1 MDPAAL
7 DEGLRSPAAPPAGS
21 LAPPSGPLSAARP
34 APPLESA
41 RLQFLLERVLLAY
54 VLLAAALLANDGALG
69 PLSVVP
75 FLACLGVLLDTVRRL
90 GAATALPAAAA
101 LSVGRWAGLL
111 GPLALLACL
120 RPPGVFLRPGTPLW
134 GFALL
139 TVAILGLALWG
150 VGAPRRRPQR
160 DAVAVAMLLGFLV
173 AAIWVLR
180 ASPGPRIDLYTI
192 QQLGAA
198 HLLAGR
204 DPYAATYPNIYT
216 AKETLAFFGAPLTE
230 LRYYP
235 YPPLSL
241 LVTTAGF
248 WLLGDVRVSFVALH
262 LVTGALLYAMVR
274 RRSGSLAVGLLA
286 MHLLSPRGLF
296 VLEQSW
302 TEPLLSACVAAWA
315 ALMLASEQPS
325 KRAAAAQGVLLGLVF
340 SAKQY
345 SVLLV
350 PLLLF
355 QRFRPAW
362 SRAALFRITALGAG
376 LAALGLLPFLLWHP
390 RDFIEDLILFQVRQP
405 FRHDALTLPAL
416 FSFATGLRAP
426 GALALLGAAGSLGWA
441 LRRLPRQPAGLLYG
455 AAIGCFSFFAM
466 AKQAFCNYY
475 SFVGVL
481 LLLCAAACV
490 RPTPK

>member
-1 MDPAAL
+1 MDSAPLERAL
-7 DEGLRSPAAPPAGS
+7 CPAAPPARP
-21 LAPPSGPLSAARP
+21 LTPPSGPPYGVRAAP
-34 APPLESA
+34 TESA
-41 RLQFLLERVLLAY
+41 RLQFLLERALLAY
-54 VLLAAALLANDGALG
+54 VLLSAALLANDGALG
-69 PLSVVP
+69 PLSVLP
-75 FLACLGVLLDTVRRL
+75 FLGCLGVLFDTVRRL
-90 GAATALPAAAA
+90 GSASPLPGASG

-111 GPLALLACL
+111 APLALLASL

-134 GFALL
+134 VFPLL
-139 TVAILGLALWG
+139 TAAVLGLALWA
-150 VGAPRRRPQR
+150 VGAQRRQRQR
-160 DAVAVAMLLGFLV
+160 DVLAAAMLLMFLV
-173 AAIWVLR
+173 AAVWVLR

-216 AKETLAFFGAPLTE
+216 AKESLAFFGAPLTE

-241 LVTTAGF
+241 LVTTAGY
-248 WLLGDVRVSFVALH
+248 WLAGDVRVSFLALH
-262 LVTGALLYAMVR
+262 LATGVLLYAMVR
-274 RRSGSLAVGLLA
+274 RRSGSMAAGLLA
-286 MHLLSPRGLF
+286 LHLLSPRGLF

-315 ALMLASEQPS
+315 ALMLTSDPAG
-325 KRAAAAQGVLLGLVF
+325 KRAAAAQAVLLGLVF

-350 PLLLF
+350 PLLVA

-362 SRAALFRITALGAG
+362 SRAALWRTTALAAG

-390 RDFIEDLILFQVRQP
+390 RDLIEDLILFQVRQP
-405 FRHDALTLPAL
+405 FRQDALTLPAL

-441 LRRLPRQPAGLLYG
+441 FGRLPRQPAGLLYG

-490 RPTPK
+490 RPRAD

>member
-1 MDPAAL
+1 MDPAPL
-7 DEGLRSPAAPPAGS
+7 DEGLPSPAARPARP
-21 LAPPSGPLSAARP
+21 LAPSGPLAARS
-34 APPLESA
+34 APTESA
-41 RLQFLLERVLLAY
+41 RLQLLLERSLLAY

-69 PLSVVP
+69 PLSVLP
-75 FLACLGVLLDTVRRL
+75 FLGCLGVLFDTVRRL
-90 GAATALPAAAA
+90 GGAAPLPVVAP
-101 LSVGRWAGLL
+101 LSVGRWAVLL
-111 GPLALLACL
+111 GPLALLASL

-134 GFALL
+134 GFPLL
-139 TVAILGLALWG
+139 TAAVLGLALWG
-150 VGAPRRRPQR
+150 VGAQRRRPQR
-160 DAVAVAMLLGFLV
+160 DALAAAMLLVFLG
-173 AAIWVLR
+173 AAVWVLR

-204 DPYAATYPNIYT
+204 DPYAVTYPNIYT

-248 WLLGDVRVSFVALH
+248 WLAGDVRVSFLGLH
-262 LVTGALLYAMVR
+262 LATGALLYAMVR
-274 RRSGSLAVGLLA
+274 RRSGSMAVGLLA

-302 TEPLLSACVAAWA
+302 TEPLLAACVAAWA
-315 ALMLASEQPS
+315 ALMLAGGRAG
-325 KRAAAAQGVLLGLVF
+325 KRWAEVVLLGLVF

-362 SRAALFRITALGAG
+362 SRAARSTALAAG

-390 RDFIEDLILFQVRQP
+390 ADFIEDLILFQVRQP

-441 LRRLPRQPAGLLYG
+441 FGRLPRQPAGLLYG

-490 RPTPK
+490 RTTPE

>member
-1 MDPAAL
+1 MDPAPL
-7 DEGLRSPAAPPAGS
+7 DEGLHGLAARPARP
-21 LAPPSGPLSAARP
+21 LAPPSEPPDAAR
-34 APPLESA
+34 APTESA
-41 RLQFLLERVLLAY
+41 RLQLLLERSLLAY
-54 VLLAAALLANDGALG
+54 VLLTAALLANDGALG
-69 PLSVVP
+69 PLSVAP
-75 FLACLGVLLDTVRRL
+75 FLGCLGVLLDTVRRL
-90 GAATALPAAAA
+90 GSAAPLPVATP
-101 LSVGRWAGLL
+101 LSVLRWAGLL
-111 GPLALLACL
+111 APLALLGSL

-134 GFALL
+134 IFPLL
-139 TVAILGLALWG
+139 TAAVLGLALWG
-150 VGAPRRRPQR
+150 VGTPRRRSQR
-160 DAVAVAMLLGFLV
+160 DALAAAMLLCFLV
-173 AAIWVLR
+173 AAVGVLR

-192 QQLGAA
+192 QQLGAG

-216 AKETLAFFGAPLTE
+216 ASETLAFFGAPLTE

-248 WLLGDVRVSFVALH
+248 WLFGDVRVSFLALH
-262 LVTGALLYAMVR
+262 LATGALLYAMVR
-274 RRSGSLAVGLLA
+274 RRSGSMAVGLLA

-296 VLEQSW
+296 LLEQSW

-315 ALMLASEQPS
+315 AFLLTGQGG
-325 KRAAAAQGVLLGLVF
+325 KRATVAEVVLLGLVF

-345 SVLLV
+345 SVLLL
-350 PLLLF
+350 PLLLC

-362 SRAALFRITALGAG
+362 SRAARVTTLAAG

-441 LRRLPRQPAGLLYG
+441 LGRLPQKPAGLLYG

-490 RPTPK
+490 RSTPE

>member
-1 MDPAAL
+1 MDPAPL
-7 DEGLRSPAAPPAGS
+7 DEGLPG
-21 LAPPSGPLSAARP
+21 SAARP
-34 APPLESA
+34 ARPLAPPGDPPAAARAPTESA
-41 RLQFLLERVLLAY
+41 RLQLLLERSLLAY
-54 VLLAAALLANDGALG
+54 VLLTAALLANDGALG
-69 PLSVVP
+69 PLAVAP
-75 FLACLGVLLDTVRRL
+75 FLGCLGVLFDTVRRL
-90 GAATALPAAAA
+90 GSAAPLPVAAP

-111 GPLALLACL
+111 APLALLGSL

-134 GFALL
+134 VFPLL
-139 TVAILGLALWG
+139 TAAVLGLALWG
-150 VGAPRRRPQR
+150 VGTRRRSQR
-160 DAVAVAMLLGFLV
+160 DVLAAAMLLCFLV
-173 AAIWVLR
+173 AAAGVLR

-192 QQLGAA
+192 QQLGAG

-204 DPYAATYPNIYT
+204 DPYAVTYPNIYT
-216 AKETLAFFGAPLTE
+216 ASETLAFFGAPVTE
-230 LRYYP
+230 LRNYP

-262 LVTGALLYAMVR
+262 LATGALLYAMVR
-274 RRSGSLAVGLLA
+274 RRSGSMAVGLLA

-296 VLEQSW
+296 LLEQSW

-315 ALMLASEQPS
+315 ALMLTGGQAG
-325 KRAAAAQGVLLGLVF
+325 KRAAAVEVGLLGLVF

-345 SVLLV
+345 SVLLL
-350 PLLLF
+350 PLLLC

-362 SRAALFRITALGAG
+362 SRATRTTVLAAG

-441 LRRLPRQPAGLLYG
+441 LGRLPRKPAGLLYG

-490 RPTPK
+490 RSTPE